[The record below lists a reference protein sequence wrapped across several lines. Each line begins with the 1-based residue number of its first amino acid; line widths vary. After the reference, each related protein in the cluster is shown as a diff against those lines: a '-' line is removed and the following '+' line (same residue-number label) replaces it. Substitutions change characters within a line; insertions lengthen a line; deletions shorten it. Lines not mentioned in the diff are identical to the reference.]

1 MYCVRKIEH
10 IEINDL
16 YIDTANGYKIY
27 KKGKDVLLYI
37 DNEVFTN
44 EIRDFLL
51 SVIANSNNLYNISI
65 IETTIDDMGLT
76 NKLKTTFLC
85 GIAEG
90 TIYEKKY
97 DEISNTLPLFKII
110 NTHEGEVE

>member
-1 MYCVRKIEH
+1 MYCIKNIDH
-10 IEINDL
+10 IKINDL
-16 YIDTANGYKIY
+16 YLRTINGYKIY

-44 EIRDFLL
+44 EIRKFLL
-51 SVIANSNNLYNISI
+51 SVITNSNNLYNISI
-65 IETTIDDMGLT
+65 VETTIDDMSVT
-76 NKLKTTFLC
+76 NKIKTTFLC

-97 DEISNTLPLFKII
+97 DEISNTLPLFRVI
-110 NTHEGEVE
+110 NVYESEVE

>member
-1 MYCVRKIEH
+1 MYCVRSIAN
-10 IEINDL
+10 IEIDDL
-16 YIDTANGYKIY
+16 SINTANGYKIY

-51 SVIANSNNLYNISI
+51 SVIVNSNNLYNISI
-65 IETTIDDMGLT
+65 VETTIDDMGVT
-76 NKLKTTFLC
+76 NKLKTIFLC

-97 DEISNTLPLFKII
+97 DEISNTLPLFRVI
-110 NTHEGEVE
+110 NVYESEVE

>member
-1 MYCVRKIEH
+1 MYCVRKVEH

-97 DEISNTLPLFKII
+97 DEISNTLPVFRVI
-110 NTHEGEVE
+110 NAYESEVE

>member
-1 MYCVRKIEH
+1 MYYIRNIDH
-10 IEINDL
+10 IKINDL
-16 YIDTANGYKIY
+16 YLRTINGYKIY
-27 KKGKDVLLYI
+27 KKGRDVLLYI

-44 EIRDFLL
+44 EIREFLL
-51 SVIANSNNLYNISI
+51 SVIVNSNNLYNISI
-65 IETTIDDMGLT
+65 TETTIDDIGVT

-97 DEISNTLPLFKII
+97 DEISNTLPVFKII
-110 NTHEGEVE
+110 NVYESEVE

>member
-1 MYCVRKIEH
+1 MYCIKNIDH
-10 IEINDL
+10 IKINDL
-16 YIDTANGYKIY
+16 YLRTINGYKIY

-37 DNEVFTN
+37 DNEVFTK
-44 EIRDFLL
+44 EVRDFLL
-51 SVIANSNNLYNISI
+51 SVITNSNNLYNISI
-65 IETTIDDMGLT
+65 LETTKDYMGVT

-97 DEISNTLPLFKII
+97 DEISNTLPVFRVI
-110 NTHEGEVE
+110 NVYESEVE